1 MAGLPESLQRAPE
14 GPPSRLNLAQVR
26 GLETVKRG
34 LEVAA
39 PGGHSLQ
46 LVGPMGA
53 GKPVLALV
61 PAGFP
66 AS

>member
-1 MAGLPESLQRAPE
+1 MVGLWTAPR

-26 GLETVKRG
+26 GLETAKRG

-39 PGGHSLQ
+39 PGGHSRQ

-53 GKPVLALV
+53 GEPMLALV

-66 AS
+66 AA